1 MTRNQSIS
9 HSEQIEA
16 LNRDFELWW
25 IEVWPSIRPCDF
37 TLNERTAKFI
47 AWLSWIKCNDV
58 LRKRM
63 R

>member
-1 MTRNQSIS
+1 
-9 HSEQIEA
+9 
-16 LNRDFELWW
+16 LWW